1 MMTTNILSYLK
12 RAAQTAPD
20 HCALADASREYTY
33 AQTWRIACA
42 LGAELSR
49 LLGGARRRP
58 VLVAIDRSPAARAA
72 ARVWSRSTGA
82 QEFPLL
88 FTA

>member
-1 MMTTNILSYLK
+1 MMTTNVLSYLK
-12 RAAQTAPD
+12 RAAQTAPE

-58 VLVAIDRSPAARAA
+58 VLVAIDRSARIPAAFYG
-72 ARVWSRSTGA
+72 VVCSGNY
-82 QEFPLL
+82 
-88 FTA
+88 